1 MAIEYYDTDEEGNLI
16 DRREGSKDEREAA
29 RAAIGWT
36 PERGVEAGQTFVP
49 NMRRWVAGQGWVEPL
64 SSEENPDL
72 GAGYWTDPV
81 TGINTY
87 ISGEVIAPI
96 DRLPGE
102 EDPYD
107 KWERWKRDENIK
119 GAKAVIRSFL
129 ERFGL
134 GALTKIAMGWAESG
148 MSQEAMLVEL
158 RYGNDPTVRQVYD
171 TKFPAMALRKAGG
184 FRAINEAEYLDLE
197 RGILQIAN
205 RAGIDNEFLGMDAE
219 TGVTGI
225 TALIGG
231 DVSLAEWR
239 DRVAL
244 GEEAKNNADDTTIEL
259 LQSRYGFGEGDIVSA
274 MLDPT
279 KTKNIVDA
287 RRQFG
292 AAGLA
297 SQSQKALGPQN
308 TFSKDL
314 SDELQRLNVQGRE
327 IAARVSPLK
336 GLTANLLNETGL
348 TADQIGEGAFGI
360 GTGPSTVG
368 RTQQRRGA
376 AFKGDTGLL
385 TTQTGVTGYGTATQ
399 LQQLR
404 CLAPPGRAIQY
415 PPI

>member
-1 MAIEYYDTDEEGNLI
+1 MVEYYDTDEEGNLI
-16 DRREGSKDEREAA
+16 DRRPSSQEERDAA

-49 NMRRWVAGQGWVEPL
+49 NQRIMRDGVWVDPVSG
-64 SSEENPDL
+64 EENPEL
-72 GAGYWTDPV
+72 GAGYWRTEVPGGP
-81 TGINTY
+81 TAGIPHSY
-87 ISGEVIAPI
+87 ISGEPITPI
-96 DRLPGE
+96 DKLPGE

-134 GALTKIAMGWAESG
+134 GALTDIAMGWAESG

-158 RYGNDPTVRQVYD
+158 RYGTDPTVRQVYD
-171 TKFPAMALRKAGG
+171 TKFPAMALREAGG

-327 IAARVSPLK
+327 IAARVSPLQ

-385 TTQTGVTGYGTATQ
+385 TTQTGVTGYGTAT
-399 LQQLR
+399 
-404 CLAPPGRAIQY
+404 
-415 PPI
+415 

>member
-1 MAIEYYDTDEEGNLI
+1 
-16 DRREGSKDEREAA
+16 
-29 RAAIGWT
+29 
-36 PERGVEAGQTFVP
+36 
-49 NMRRWVAGQGWVEPL
+49 
-64 SSEENPDL
+64 
-72 GAGYWTDPV
+72 
-81 TGINTY
+81 
-87 ISGEVIAPI
+87 
-96 DRLPGE
+96 
-102 EDPYD
+102 
-107 KWERWKRDENIK
+107 
-119 GAKAVIRSFL
+119 
-129 ERFGL
+129 
-134 GALTKIAMGWAESG
+134 
-148 MSQEAMLVEL
+148 
-158 RYGNDPTVRQVYD
+158 
-171 TKFPAMALRKAGG
+171 MALRKAGG

-244 GEEAKNNADDTTIEL
+244 GEQPNNNTDDTTIEL
-259 LQSRYGFGEGDIVSA
+259 LQSRCGFGEGDIVSA

-348 TADQIGEGAFGI
+348 TADQKGEGAFGI

-385 TTQTGVTGYGTATQ
+385 TTQTGVTGYGTAT
-399 LQQLR
+399 
-404 CLAPPGRAIQY
+404 
-415 PPI
+415 

>member
-1 MAIEYYDTDEEGNLI
+1 MVEYYDTDAEGNLI
-16 DRREGSKDEREAA
+16 DRRPSTQEERDAA

-49 NMRRWVAGQGWVEPL
+49 NQRIMRNGVWVDPVSG
-64 SSEENPDL
+64 EENPEL
-72 GAGYWTDPV
+72 GAGYWTDPA

-87 ISGEVIAPI
+87 ISGDVIEPI

-107 KWERWKRDENIK
+107 KWERWKRNENIK
-119 GAKAVIRSFL
+119 GAKAIIRSFL

-134 GALTKIAMGWAESG
+134 GALTDIAMGWAESG

-158 RYGNDPTVRQVYD
+158 RYGTDPTVRQVYD
-171 TKFPAMALRKAGG
+171 NKFPAMKLREAAG

-197 RGILQIAN
+197 RGILQIAA
-205 RAGIDNEFLGMDAE
+205 RAGIDNEFLGMDPE

-244 GEEAKNNADDTTIEL
+244 GEEAKNNADETTIEL

-297 SQSQKALGPQN
+297 SQSQQTLGPQN

-314 SDELQRLNVQGRE
+314 ADELQRLNVQRRE
-327 IAARVSPLK
+327 VAARLTPLQ
-336 GLTANLLNETGL
+336 GLTSDLLYQEGL
-348 TADQIGEGAFGI
+348 TADEIGEGAFG
-360 GTGPSTVG
+360 VG
-368 RTQQRRGA
+368 EDASKLGRQQQRRGA
-376 AFKGDTGLL
+376 AFKGDSGLL
-385 TTQTGVTGYGTATQ
+385 TTQTGVTGFGSV
-399 LQQLR
+399 
-404 CLAPPGRAIQY
+404 
-415 PPI
+415 

>member
-1 MAIEYYDTDEEGNLI
+1 MVEYYDTDAEGNLI
-16 DRREGSKDEREAA
+16 DRRPSTQEERDAA

-49 NMRRWVAGQGWVEPL
+49 NQRIMRDGVWVNPISE
-64 SSEENPDL
+64 EENPEL

-87 ISGEVIAPI
+87 ISGDVIEPI

-107 KWERWKRDENIK
+107 KWERWKRNENIK

-134 GALTKIAMGWAESG
+134 GALTDIAMGWAESG

-158 RYGNDPTVRQVYD
+158 RYGTDPTVRQVYD
-171 TKFPAMALRKAGG
+171 NKFPAMKLREAAG

-197 RGILQIAN
+197 RGILQIAA
-205 RAGIDNEFLGMDAE
+205 RAGIDNEFLGMDPE

-297 SQSQKALGPQN
+297 SQSQQTLGSQN

-314 SDELQRLNVQGRE
+314 SDELQRLNVQRRE
-327 IAARVSPLK
+327 VAARLTPLQ
-336 GLTANLLNETGL
+336 GLTSDLLYQQGL
-348 TADQIGEGAFGI
+348 TADEIGEGAFG
-360 GTGPSTVG
+360 VG
-368 RTQQRRGA
+368 EDASKLGRQQQRRGA
-376 AFKGDTGLL
+376 AFKGDSGLL
-385 TTQTGVTGYGTATQ
+385 TTQTGVTGFGSV
-399 LQQLR
+399 
-404 CLAPPGRAIQY
+404 
-415 PPI
+415 

>member
-1 MAIEYYDTDEEGNLI
+1 MVEYYDTDAEGNLI
-16 DRREGSKDEREAA
+16 DRRPSTQEERDAA

-49 NMRRWVAGQGWVEPL
+49 NQRIMRDGVWVDPVSE
-64 SSEENPDL
+64 EENPEL
-72 GAGYWTDPV
+72 GAGYWTDPASGV
-81 TGINTY
+81 NTY
-87 ISGEVIAPI
+87 ISGDVIAPI
-96 DRLPGE
+96 DKLPGA

-107 KWERWKRDENIK
+107 KWERWKRSENIK

-134 GALTKIAMGWAESG
+134 GALTDIAMGWAESG

-171 TKFPAMALRKAGG
+171 GKFPAMQIRQANNVRN
-184 FRAINEAEYLDLE
+184 INEAEYLDLD
-197 RGILQIAN
+197 RGIKQIAA
-205 RAGIDNEFLGMDAE
+205 RAGIDNAFLEMNPE
-219 TGVTGI
+219 TGITGI

-244 GEEAKNNADDTTIEL
+244 GEEAKENADATTIDL
-259 LQSRYGFGEGDIVSA
+259 LRSRYGFGEGDIVSA

-287 RRQFG
+287 RREFG

-314 SDELQRLNVQGRE
+314 SDELQRLNVQSRE
-327 IAARVSPLK
+327 VAARVSPLQ
-336 GLTANLLNETGL
+336 GLTTNLLNETAL
-348 TADQIGEGAFGI
+348 TADQIGEGAFGLNQ
-360 GTGPSTVG
+360 GASKLD
-368 RTQQRRGA
+368 RTQQRRSA
-376 AFKGDTGLL
+376 AFRGDTGLL

-399 LQQLR
+399 LQ
-404 CLAPPGRAIQY
+404 
-415 PPI
+415 

>member
-16 DRREGSKDEREAA
+16 DRRPSTQEERDAA

-49 NMRRWVAGQGWVEPL
+49 NQRRWVAGQGWIEPL
-64 SSEENPDL
+64 SPEENPEL
-72 GAGYWTDPV
+72 GAGYWTDPA

-87 ISGEVIAPI
+87 ISGDVIEPI

-107 KWERWKRDENIK
+107 KWERWKRNENIK

-134 GALTKIAMGWAESG
+134 GALTDIAMGWAESG

-158 RYGNDPTVRQVYD
+158 RYGDDPTVRQVYD
-171 TKFPAMALRKAGG
+171 TKFPAMKLREAAG

-197 RGILQIAN
+197 RGILQIAA
-205 RAGIDNEFLGMDAE
+205 RAGIDNEFLGMDPE

-244 GEEAKNNADDTTIEL
+244 GEEAKNNADETTIEL

-297 SQSQKALGPQN
+297 SQSQQTLGPQN

-314 SDELQRLNVQGRE
+314 ADELQRLNVQRRE
-327 IAARVSPLK
+327 VAARLTPLQ
-336 GLTANLLNETGL
+336 GLTSDLLYQEGL
-348 TADQIGEGAFGI
+348 TADEIGEGAFG
-360 GTGPSTVG
+360 VG
-368 RTQQRRGA
+368 EDASKLGRQQQRRGA
-376 AFKGDTGLL
+376 AFKGDSGLL
-385 TTQTGVTGYGTATQ
+385 TTQTGVTGFGSV
-399 LQQLR
+399 
-404 CLAPPGRAIQY
+404 
-415 PPI
+415 

>member
-1 MAIEYYDTDEEGNLI
+1 MVEYYDTDAEGNLI
-16 DRREGSKDEREAA
+16 DRRPSTQEERDAA

-49 NMRRWVAGQGWVEPL
+49 NQRIMRDGVWVNPISE
-64 SSEENPDL
+64 EENPEL

-87 ISGEVIAPI
+87 ISGDVIEPI

-107 KWERWKRDENIK
+107 KWERWKRNENIK

-134 GALTKIAMGWAESG
+134 GALTDIAMGWAESG

-158 RYGNDPTVRQVYD
+158 RYGTDPTVRQVYD
-171 TKFPAMALRKAGG
+171 NKFPAMKLREAAG

-197 RGILQIAN
+197 RGILQIAA
-205 RAGIDNEFLGMDAE
+205 RAGIDNEFLGMDPE

-297 SQSQKALGPQN
+297 SQSQQTLGSQN

-314 SDELQRLNVQGRE
+314 SDELQRLNVQRRE
-327 IAARVSPLK
+327 VAARLTPLQ
-336 GLTANLLNETGL
+336 GLTSDLLYQQGL
-348 TADQIGEGAFGI
+348 TADEIGEGAFG
-360 GTGPSTVG
+360 VG
-368 RTQQRRGA
+368 EDASKLGRQQQRIGA
-376 AFKGDTGLL
+376 AFKGDSGLL
-385 TTQTGVTGYGTATQ
+385 TTQTGVTGFGSV
-399 LQQLR
+399 
-404 CLAPPGRAIQY
+404 
-415 PPI
+415 

>member
-1 MAIEYYDTDEEGNLI
+1 MVEYYDTDAEGNLI
-16 DRREGSKDEREAA
+16 DRRPSTQEERDAA

-49 NMRRWVAGQGWVEPL
+49 NQRIMRDGVWVNPISE
-64 SSEENPDL
+64 EENPEL

-87 ISGEVIAPI
+87 ISGDVIEPI

-107 KWERWKRDENIK
+107 KWERWKRNENIK

-134 GALTKIAMGWAESG
+134 GALTDIAMGWAESG

-158 RYGNDPTVRQVYD
+158 RYGTDPTVRQVYD
-171 TKFPAMALRKAGG
+171 NKFPAMKLREAAG

-197 RGILQIAN
+197 RGILQIAA
-205 RAGIDNEFLGMDAE
+205 RAGIDNEFLGMDPE

-297 SQSQKALGPQN
+297 SQSQQTLGSQN

-314 SDELQRLNVQGRE
+314 SDELQRLNVQRRE
-327 IAARVSPLK
+327 VAARLTPLQ
-336 GLTANLLNETGL
+336 GLTSDLLYQQGL
-348 TADQIGEGAFGI
+348 TAD
-360 GTGPSTVG
+360 
-368 RTQQRRGA
+368 
-376 AFKGDTGLL
+376 
-385 TTQTGVTGYGTATQ
+385 
-399 LQQLR
+399 
-404 CLAPPGRAIQY
+404 
-415 PPI
+415 

>member
-16 DRREGSKDEREAA
+16 DRRPSSQEERDAA

-49 NMRRWVAGQGWVEPL
+49 NQRIMRNGVWVDPVSG
-64 SSEENPDL
+64 EENPEL
-72 GAGYWTDPV
+72 GAGYWTDPA

-87 ISGEVIAPI
+87 ISGDVIEPI

-107 KWERWKRDENIK
+107 KWERWKRNENIK
-119 GAKAVIRSFL
+119 GAKAIIRSFL

-134 GALTKIAMGWAESG
+134 GALTDIAMGWAESG

-158 RYGNDPTVRQVYD
+158 RYGTDPTVRQVYD
-171 TKFPAMALRKAGG
+171 NKFPAMKLREAAG

-197 RGILQIAN
+197 RGILQIAA
-205 RAGIDNEFLGMDAE
+205 RAGIDNEFLGMDPE

-244 GEEAKNNADDTTIEL
+244 GEEAKNNADETTIEL

-297 SQSQKALGPQN
+297 SQSQQTLGSQN

-314 SDELQRLNVQGRE
+314 ADELQRLNVQRRE
-327 IAARVSPLK
+327 VAARLTPLQ
-336 GLTANLLNETGL
+336 GLTSDLLYQEGL
-348 TADQIGEGAFGI
+348 TADEIGEGAFG
-360 GTGPSTVG
+360 VG
-368 RTQQRRGA
+368 EDASKLGRQQQRRGA
-376 AFKGDTGLL
+376 AFKGDSGLL
-385 TTQTGVTGYGTATQ
+385 TTQTGVTGFGSV
-399 LQQLR
+399 
-404 CLAPPGRAIQY
+404 
-415 PPI
+415 

>member
-1 MAIEYYDTDEEGNLI
+1 MVEYYDTDAEGNLI
-16 DRREGSKDEREAA
+16 DRRPSSQEERDAA
-29 RAAIGWT
+29 RSAIGWT

-49 NMRRWVAGQGWVEPL
+49 NQRRWVAGQGWVDPL
-64 SSEENPDL
+64 SSEENPEL
-72 GAGYWTDPV
+72 GAGYWTDPA
-81 TGINTY
+81 TGTNTY
-87 ISGEVIAPI
+87 ISGDVIEPI

-119 GAKAVIRSFL
+119 GAKAVIRGFL

-134 GALTKIAMGWAESG
+134 GGLTDIAMGWAESG

-158 RYGNDPTVRQVYD
+158 RYGTDPTVRQIYD
-171 TKFPAMALRKAGG
+171 GKFPAMKLREAGG

-244 GEEAKNNADDTTIEL
+244 AEEAKNSADEETVTV
-259 LQSRYGFGEGDIVSA
+259 LQTRYGFGDGDIVSA

-287 RRQFG
+287 RRQYG
-292 AAGLA
+292 AAGLTA
-297 SQSQKALGPQN
+297 QAQQTLGPQQ
-308 TFSKDL
+308 TFSQEL
-314 SDELQRLNVQGRE
+314 SEDLQRMNVQRRE
-327 IAARVSPLK
+327 VAARLSPLQ
-336 GLTANLLNETGL
+336 G
-348 TADQIGEGAFGI
+348 
-360 GTGPSTVG
+360 
-368 RTQQRRGA
+368 
-376 AFKGDTGLL
+376 
-385 TTQTGVTGYGTATQ
+385 
-399 LQQLR
+399 
-404 CLAPPGRAIQY
+404 
-415 PPI
+415 

>member
-1 MAIEYYDTDEEGNLI
+1 MVEYYDTDAEGNLI
-16 DRREGSKDEREAA
+16 DRRPSTQEERDAA

-49 NMRRWVAGQGWVEPL
+49 NQRRWVAGQGWIEPL
-64 SSEENPDL
+64 SPEENPEL
-72 GAGYWTDPV
+72 GAGYWTDPA

-87 ISGEVIAPI
+87 ISGDVIEPI

-107 KWERWKRDENIK
+107 KWERWKRNENIK

-134 GALTKIAMGWAESG
+134 GALTDIAMGWAESG

-158 RYGNDPTVRQVYD
+158 RYGDDPTVRQVYD
-171 TKFPAMALRKAGG
+171 TKFPAMKLREAAG

-197 RGILQIAN
+197 RGILQIAA
-205 RAGIDNEFLGMDAE
+205 RAGIDNEFLGMDPE

-244 GEEAKNNADDTTIEL
+244 GEEAKNNADETTIEL

-297 SQSQKALGPQN
+297 SQSQQTLGPQN

-314 SDELQRLNVQGRE
+314 ADELQRLNVQRRE
-327 IAARVSPLK
+327 VAARLTPLQ
-336 GLTANLLNETGL
+336 GLTSDLLYQEGL
-348 TADQIGEGAFGI
+348 TADEIGEGAFG
-360 GTGPSTVG
+360 VG
-368 RTQQRRGA
+368 EDASKLGRQQQRRGA
-376 AFKGDTGLL
+376 AFKGDSGLL
-385 TTQTGVTGYGTATQ
+385 TTQTGVTGFGSV
-399 LQQLR
+399 
-404 CLAPPGRAIQY
+404 
-415 PPI
+415 

>member
-1 MAIEYYDTDEEGNLI
+1 MVEYYDTDAEGNLI
-16 DRREGSKDEREAA
+16 DRRPSTQEERDAA

-49 NMRRWVAGQGWVEPL
+49 NQRIMRNGVWVNPISE
-64 SSEENPDL
+64 EENPEL

-87 ISGEVIAPI
+87 ISGDVIEPI

-107 KWERWKRDENIK
+107 KWERWKRNENIK

-134 GALTKIAMGWAESG
+134 GALTDIAMGWAESG

-158 RYGNDPTVRQVYD
+158 RYGTDPTVRQVYD
-171 TKFPAMALRKAGG
+171 NKFPAMKLREAGG

-197 RGILQIAN
+197 RGILQIAA

-297 SQSQKALGPQN
+297 SQSQQTLGSQN

-314 SDELQRLNVQGRE
+314 SDELQRLNVQRRE
-327 IAARVSPLK
+327 VAARLTPLQ
-336 GLTANLLNETGL
+336 GLTSDLLYQQGL
-348 TADQIGEGAFGI
+348 TGDEIGEGAFG
-360 GTGPSTVG
+360 VG
-368 RTQQRRGA
+368 ENASKLGRQQQRRGA
-376 AFKGDTGLL
+376 AFKGDSGLL
-385 TTQTGVTGYGTATQ
+385 TTQTGVTGFGSV
-399 LQQLR
+399 
-404 CLAPPGRAIQY
+404 
-415 PPI
+415 